1 VCEEVAASSSM
12 PVLSTIRPSTDD
24 LLSTFSLG
32 VARPWVN
39 DPIAGSQQLHYY
51 IYKHELST

>member
-1 VCEEVAASSSM
+1 M